1 MNFIDSGV
9 TFKDILNAGL
19 ITGGPK
25 IAKGKYKK
33 DANNNITG
41 NMPVVNAI
49 DIDWN
54 KAEIPGLNDPITSTG
69 QLLAL
74 IGQFKNYIE

>member
-1 MNFIDSGV
+1 MNFTDNNV
-9 TFKDILNAGL
+9 TFKDIFNAGL

-33 DANNNITG
+33 DVNNNITG

-49 DIDWN
+49 DIDWL
-54 KAEIPGLNDPITSTG
+54 KAEVPGISDPIT
-69 QLLAL
+69 
-74 IGQFKNYIE
+74 